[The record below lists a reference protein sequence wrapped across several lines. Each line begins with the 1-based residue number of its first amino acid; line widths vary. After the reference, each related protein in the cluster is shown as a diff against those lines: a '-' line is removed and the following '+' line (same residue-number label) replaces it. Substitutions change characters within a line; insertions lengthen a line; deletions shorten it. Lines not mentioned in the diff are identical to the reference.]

1 VSDSIKAR
9 ILLADDEP
17 LYLQATSQLLR
28 KAGYDCICVA
38 DASHAIEVIQSDS
51 IDLVLTDLNM
61 PGNLKLELLRAGR
74 QEWPSLPLI
83 VVTGVPS
90 LPTAIESVRLG
101 IADYLVKP
109 IKFEVLLQSIRR
121 VLQNASLPVAVPEA
135 AAQHGTRSTPAGRP
149 VIAANPGK
157 KGSRNSGFIGSS
169 EAMQKL
175 FELIERVAQSDA
187 NVLIS
192 GESGTGKELVAK
204 AIHDASARRD
214 SPFQIIDCT
223 AIPESLFESILFG
236 HIKGSFTGAV
246 DDQTGLLAKADLGT
260 AFFDEMGELPMTLQP
275 KLLRVIQEQTY
286 VPLGK
291 SVPRTL
297 NTRFICATNRNL
309 LHEVDNGRFRRDLF
323 YRLSVLHLEIP
334 PLRKRDDDV
343 VELAQHFLENFRAA
357 AYQATPE
364 AQGFTDACL
373 ERLRCYSWPG
383 NVRELRNA
391 IESSVAL
398 CDGPLIDVIHLP
410 EWIRNESSSLDPV
423 EPKPITSDVSS
434 LSRDQARGTTDKQY
448 FESLMRQYNGNIS
461 QAARHAQLSRQTL
474 HKLLNKHRIEA
485 ADFRTV
491 RSSDRLI

>member
-1 VSDSIKAR
+1 VSDPINAR

-28 KAGYDCICVA
+28 KAGYDCVCVA
-38 DASHAIEVIQSDS
+38 DAAHAMEVIRHQS

-74 QEWPSLPLI
+74 HEWPALPLI

-109 IKFEVLLQSIRR
+109 VKFEVLLQSIRR
-121 VLQNASLPVAVPEA
+121 VLQHASLPVVAPGAVHPGA
-135 AAQHGTRSTPAGRP
+135 SFSHVDRP
-149 VIAANPGK
+149 LFAANK
-157 KGSRNSGFIGSS
+157 RKQGSSDIRFIGSS
-169 EAMQKL
+169 EPMRKL
-175 FELIERVAQSDA
+175 FELIDRVSQSDA

-286 VPLGK
+286 IPLGK

-343 VELAQHFLENFRAA
+343 VELAQHFLESFRGSAPL
-357 AYQATPE
+357 ATPV

-373 ERLRCYSWPG
+373 ERLRRYTWPG

-391 IESSVAL
+391 VESSVAL

-410 EWIRNESSSLDPV
+410 EWIRDESSSLDAV
-423 EPKPITSDVSS
+423 EPKPTSSDVSS
-434 LSRDQARGTTDKQY
+434 LSRNQARGTTDKQY

-485 ADFRTV
+485 ADFRAV
-491 RSSDRLI
+491 RSTDRLI